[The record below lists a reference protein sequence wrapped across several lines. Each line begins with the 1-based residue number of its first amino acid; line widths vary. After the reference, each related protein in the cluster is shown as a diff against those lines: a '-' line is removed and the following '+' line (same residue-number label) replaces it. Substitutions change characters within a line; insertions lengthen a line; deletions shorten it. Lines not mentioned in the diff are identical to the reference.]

1 MACLAGCVLHRLLW
15 TTFILETTAKS
26 IETLNMCITV
36 QKTSQKIAINV
47 EKLRFLK
54 KKFGKEEKSDSFESG
69 ELSGEPL

>member
-1 MACLAGCVLHRLLW
+1 
-15 TTFILETTAKS
+15 
-26 IETLNMCITV
+26 MCITV